1 MIKQIPAIIG
11 WLLLA
16 IAFGIYLYGV
26 YYAIFIPD
34 PVYDNARKLIGYTI
48 PEPLATLTTTIGAIL
63 LTNLGAV
70 LGISV
75 SQPESALAG
84 KTLISRKI
92 KEEPPPLTKREL
104 IQFAAVLIYI
114 VTLLACFIT
123 WAHASFRNEDD
134 IKPVV
139 PLVEQYGKTLI
150 GVITAYIAFV
160 LGVSRA

>member
-16 IAFGIYLYGV
+16 VAFGLYLFGI

-34 PVYDNARKLIGYTI
+34 PVIQNGIITGYSI
-48 PEPLATLTTTIGAIL
+48 PEPLDTLTTTIGAIL

-70 LGISV
+70 LGIAV
-75 SQPESALAG
+75 SKPGSSLAG
-84 KTLISRKI
+84 KTLIQKGA
-92 KEEPPPLTKREL
+92 EVPPPLTKREM
-104 IQFAAVLIYI
+104 IQFAGVLIYI
-114 VTLLACFIT
+114 ITLAACFIA
-123 WAHASFRNEDD
+123 WAFSSFRSEAH
-134 IKPVV
+134 IQPVV

-160 LGVSRA
+160 LGVNRA